1 MVVELLVV
9 NYMSSMFM
17 LDSLGLALAI
27 SMGIIIF
34 ALGGLHGLNL
44 LFLLIFFLVISVFAT
59 KYGIYSKKNMDIY
72 ENERSWK
79 NVLSNGLIPTIG
91 VILYHFSGNFIFIYV
106 YIASVASITADKFG
120 SELGV
125 FDKPIFLWGL
135 KEVKPG
141 TSGAISLL
149 GSLASL
155 SGAFIIGLAAIYLF
169 QITLTQAFLMGV
181 IGYLGGF
188 ADSLFGV
195 LEEKGI
201 GNKFTTNFICSVV
214 GAVIAFFVF

>member
-1 MVVELLVV
+1 MG
-9 NYMSSMFM
+9 SMFM

-34 ALGGLHGLNL
+34 VLGEVYGFNL
-44 LFLLIFFLVISVFAT
+44 LVLLLFFLILSVFAT

-72 ENERSWK
+72 ENERGWK
-79 NVLSNGLIPTIG
+79 NVLSNGLIPTVTI
-91 VILYHFSGNFIFIYV
+91 VLYSFTGNFIFIYA
-106 YIASVASITADKFG
+106 YIASVASITADKFA
-120 SELGV
+120 SEIGV
-125 FDKPIFLWGL
+125 FDTPIFLWGL
-135 KEVKPG
+135 KKVKPG

-155 SGAFIIGLAAIYLF
+155 SGAFLIGLAAIYLF
-169 QITLTQAFLMGV
+169 NISFPEAFLIGV
-181 IGYLGGF
+181 IGFLGGF

-214 GAVIAFFVF
+214 GAVIALFVF

>member
-1 MVVELLVV
+1 MG
-9 NYMSSMFM
+9 SMFM

-34 ALGGLHGLNL
+34 VLGEVYGFNL
-44 LFLLIFFLVISVFAT
+44 LVLLLFFLILSVFAT

-72 ENERSWK
+72 ENERGWK
-79 NVLSNGLIPTIG
+79 NVLSNGLIPAVTI
-91 VILYHFSGNFIFIYV
+91 ILYYLTNNFVFIYM
-106 YIASVASITADKFG
+106 YIASVASVTSDKFA

-125 FDKPIFLWGL
+125 FDTPIFLWGF
-135 KEVKPG
+135 KKVKPG

-149 GSLASL
+149 GSFASL
-155 SGAFIIGLAAIYLF
+155 SGAFLIGLAAIYLLN
-169 QITLTQAFLMGV
+169 ITLTQAFLIGI

-195 LEEKGI
+195 LEENGI
-201 GNKFTTNFICSVV
+201 GNKFTTNFICSFV
-214 GAVIAFFVF
+214 GAVIAFIIFS